1 MTGEEIAKV
10 KNKEQAKVIDWSKVL
25 TNSISLLVATVFV
38 GAAATLWNKGD
49 KIQADVT
56 EALRLAEG
64 TAKDTEERLRS
75 SQASNFA
82 TQEEWQHDFSHE
94 IAGLTLALDA
104 LREQLEN
111 FAESLPDNGPPD
123 LPATGARFPAPTL
136 RPEQIESERDR
147 IIRDIQKRQRA
158 INPGLADYDA
168 VQALYIQAKPAD
180 TCREFRRIVEQ
191 MQLYLGNDRLVPE
204 SHRYTVRHSSTT
216 VGRPPSAMSNP
227 TISDLA
233 TDRITRIKNA
243 NPECFP

>member
-1 MTGEEIAKV
+1 MPGEEITKV

-38 GAAATLWNKGD
+38 GAAVTLWNKGD
-49 KIQADVT
+49 KIQAEVT
-56 EALRLAEG
+56 EALALAEG

-75 SQASNFA
+75 SQVSIVAS
-82 TQEEWQHDFSHE
+82 QEELQHEFSHQ

-104 LREQLEN
+104 LREQLEK
-111 FAESLPDNGPPD
+111 FAESLRDNGQPD
-123 LPATGARFPAPTL
+123 LPATGVRFPVPTL

-147 IIRDIQKRQRA
+147 IIRDIQKRKRA

-180 TCREFRRIVEQ
+180 TCPELRRIVEQ
-191 MQLYLGNDRLVPE
+191 IRLYLGNDRLVPA
-204 SHRYTVRHSSTT
+204 SYRSTVRYSSTT
-216 VGRPPSAMSNP
+216 VGRRPPAMSNP

-233 TDRITRIKNA
+233 TDRITRIKNM
-243 NPECFP
+243 NLECFP